1 METNK
6 GGGKML
12 EVNICPEFIDIA
24 AGLYCPCLAAR
35 ICSVSGMF
43 SRPVFAQWGP
53 FTYDYARIY
62 GCLSVDVFTSTRYH
76 ISISL
81 LDERVFG

>member
-1 METNK
+1 
-6 GGGKML
+6 ML

-24 AGLYCPCLAAR
+24 AWLYCRCSEAR

-43 SRPVFAQWGP
+43 SRLLFAQRGP
-53 FTYDYARIY
+53 FTYDYREIY
-62 GCLSVDVFTSTRYH
+62 GCLCADTFPTAWYH

-81 LDERVFG
+81 LGERVVCVTN